1 MLLNTGIVIFSF
13 FFLSHFAPVAGKIET
28 LQHTMILSHHH
39 KNNQDSIYEL
49 FIVYVEET
57 NV

>member
-1 MLLNTGIVIFSF
+1 MLLSTGI
-13 FFLSHFAPVAGKIET
+13 FLSHFAPVAGKIET